1 MATIIVYGIPNCD
14 TVKKTLDWYKKKNIQ
29 VDFFDYKKFG
39 IQPEKLAEWCKAVGW
54 EVLLNK
60 KSTTW
65 RSLPVVE
72 QQLVNNEKMA
82 IQLMVQYPSII
93 KRPVIEMN
101 GQVMVG
107 FNESY
112 FTP

>member
-1 MATIIVYGIPNCD
+1 MATITVYGIPTCD

-39 IQPEKLAEWCKAVGW
+39 IQSEKLAEWCKAIGW

-65 RSLPVVE
+65 RSLPLGD
-72 QQLVNNEKMA
+72 QQLVNNEKVA

-101 GQVMVG
+101 GKVMVG

-112 FTP
+112 FTT

>member
-1 MATIIVYGIPNCD
+1 MATITVYGIPNCD
-14 TVKKTLDWYKKKNIQ
+14 TVKKTLDWYKIKNIQ

-39 IQPEKLAEWCKAVGW
+39 IQPEKLAEWCIAVGW

-65 RSLPVVE
+65 RSLPVGE
-72 QQLVNNEKMA
+72 QQLVNNEKVA

-101 GQVMVG
+101 GKIMVG
-107 FNESY
+107 LNESY
-112 FTP
+112 LNK